1 MTGVFNGKIKW
12 QYIASI
18 LLLLVIVL
26 AIVLPICLSPKTIE
40 KGNGFK
46 HQIGEFEECEKE
58 SCQRL
63 STHRIKARGVKKDY
77 CDEHWESDGKD
88 LFYRLS
94 DERTKEDKEY
104 LVKAYATSVVE
115 KELIS
120 PSTAE
125 FCPFYEMQ
133 AVEKYG
139 EVWLISGYV
148 DAENIFGGKIREY
161 WIVELTL
168 TKDHYENASVVFK

>member
-1 MTGVFNGKIKW
+1 MFRLFNGKVKW
-12 QYIASI
+12 QYLAII
-18 LLLLVIVL
+18 VLLLVIVL

-46 HQIGEFEECEKE
+46 HQIGEFEECEIQ
-58 SCQRL
+58 SCQTV
-63 STHRIKARGVKKDY
+63 STHRIKARGVEKNY
-77 CDEHWESDGKD
+77 CEVHWESYGKD
-88 LFYRLS
+88 LFDSLS

-104 LVKAYATSVVE
+104 LVKAYATSVVK

-120 PSTAE
+120 PATAD

-133 AVEKYG
+133 AVEKHG
-139 EVWLISGYV
+139 EKWLISGYV
-148 DAENIFGGKIREY
+148 DAENIFGAKIREY

-168 TKDHYENASVVFK
+168 TKDYYENASVVFK